1 MEKIP
6 LEEFLIYLILES
18 YVSVL
23 THQKLIDKWNNPQ
36 DPIVRATT
44 IIRDIHSMNG
54 RAIYSI
60 YKRYL
65 DGEFLIKKN
74 TKDKILKVARKN

>member
-6 LEEFLIYLILES
+6 LEELLIYLILNS
-18 YVSVL
+18 YVSVQY
-23 THQKLIDKWNNPQ
+23 HQELIDKWNNPK
-36 DPIVRATT
+36 DPIVTVTT
-44 IIRDIHSMNG
+44 IIRDIHSMHG

-65 DGEFLIKKN
+65 DGGFIFKK
-74 TKDKILKVARKN
+74 K

>member
-1 MEKIP
+1 MGKFP
-6 LEEFLIYLILES
+6 LEEFLIYLMLES
-18 YVSVL
+18 HVSVL
-23 THQKLIDKWNNPQ
+23 THQELIDKWNNPK
-36 DPIVRATT
+36 DPIVRATI

-65 DGEFLIKKN
+65 DGGFVLKK
-74 TKDKILKVARKN
+74 TRKMS